1 MAEGTLMICMIQ
13 LTGIVAKQGLDQYLA
28 HRRKQIEEGR
38 EDKLISS
45 KIKKSVV
52 TLQRSMTPER
62 IQRPTLA
69 RQKRISFN
77 EKVLNTVVDAVQPK
91 SEIID
96 KLQEDLIPPLAE
108 KLDDLYVKSK
118 PIVEGRMSSIL
129 RSLTPTRMRS
139 ETKDVAVGSEDFRKF
154 VADLLLFVQCEYELQ
169 REVPNSV
176 LLKQKDFHIK
186 LVRHLDELAKKKR
199 ETDA

>member
-1 MAEGTLMICMIQ
+1 MDATLIICLAQ
-13 LTGIVAKQGLDQYLA
+13 LTAVA
-28 HRRKQIEEGR
+28 GR
-38 EDKLISS
+38 EGAKNYLKHRKKMMEDGRADELVSNR
-45 KIKKSVV
+45 IKKSAGKLRMSSPLTRL
-52 TLQRSMTPER
+52 TLQ
-62 IQRPTLA
+62 

-91 SEIID
+91 SDIID
-96 KLQEDLIPPLAE
+96 ELQSDLIPPLAE
-108 KLDDLYVKSK
+108 KIDDLYVKSK